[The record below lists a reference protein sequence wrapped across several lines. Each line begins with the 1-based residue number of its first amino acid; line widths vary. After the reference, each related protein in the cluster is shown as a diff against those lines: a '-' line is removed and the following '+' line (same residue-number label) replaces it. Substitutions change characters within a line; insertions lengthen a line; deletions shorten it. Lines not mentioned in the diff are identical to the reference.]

1 MTGRLNVE
9 NPLHLGILHAI
20 FSGNSFETP
29 CCRVPVQNTLPS
41 PFIKDYCV
49 PGTIVG
55 ALQVIFIS
63 QSNLAKELLRYYFI
77 DKDEEI
83 EPQEG

>member
-20 FSGNSFETP
+20 FP
-29 CCRVPVQNTLPS
+29 VIPLRRHAVVPVQNTLPS

-49 PGTIVG
+49 PGTVVG